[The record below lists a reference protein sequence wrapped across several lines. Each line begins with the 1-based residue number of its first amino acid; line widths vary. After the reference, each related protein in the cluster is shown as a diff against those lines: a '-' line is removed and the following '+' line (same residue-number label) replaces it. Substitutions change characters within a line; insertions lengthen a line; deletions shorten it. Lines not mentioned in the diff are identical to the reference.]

1 MTRLKRTAIP
11 ANRMIPFEPPK
22 KPPSPTKSAPRP
34 AMITHVRAW
43 VAKRVREIDMVV
55 VWFLSG

>member
-1 MTRLKRTAIP
+1 MTRLKMTAIP

-22 KPPSPTKSAPRP
+22 TPPRPMKSAPRA
-34 AMITHVRAW
+34 AMIAHVRAW
-43 VAKRVREIDMVV
+43 VEKRVREIDMVV